1 MNEVGLRLTGEK
13 ILVRPPKVEEETK
26 GGLILPDITKERE
39 QRAQCTGIVVE
50 IGPFAE
56 EMPEMQD
63 VKVGDNVF
71 FAKYAGDA
79 VKFLKHGVEYK
90 VINARDVIGVLT
102 GELDSQF
109 KAAFTHEEADLINQ
123 VV

>member
-13 ILVRPPKVEEETK
+13 VLVRPARVEEETK

-39 QRAQCTGIVVE
+39 QRAQCEGIVVG
-50 IGPFAE
+50 IGAFASKV
-56 EMPEMQD
+56 PEMQG
-63 VKVGDNVF
+63 VNVGDTVF
-71 FAKYAGDA
+71 FAKYAGDN
-79 VKFLKHGVEYK
+79 VKFLKKGVEYR

-109 KAAFTHEEADLINQ
+109 KAALTHEEAELINQ